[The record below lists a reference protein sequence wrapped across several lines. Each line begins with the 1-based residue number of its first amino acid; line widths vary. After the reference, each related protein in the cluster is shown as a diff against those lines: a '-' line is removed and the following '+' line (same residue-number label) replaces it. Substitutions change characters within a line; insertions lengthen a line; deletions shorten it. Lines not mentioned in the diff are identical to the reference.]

1 MGVITRSLSLCTIS
15 QITTLFVVFRMCL
28 QVQAATPTYLS
39 MVNRAYADGHE
50 HSYRCEYVK
59 MLLGR

>member
-1 MGVITRSLSLCTIS
+1 MGAITRSLSLCTIS

-28 QVQAATPTYLS
+28 QVQAATPYLS

-59 MLLGR
+59 MLSGR